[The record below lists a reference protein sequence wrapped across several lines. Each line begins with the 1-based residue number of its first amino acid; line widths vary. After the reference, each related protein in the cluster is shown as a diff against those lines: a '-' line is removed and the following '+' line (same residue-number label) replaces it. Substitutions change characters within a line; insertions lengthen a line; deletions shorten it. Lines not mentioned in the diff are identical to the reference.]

1 MARSANYNGTLIG
14 DDVFEGDVIDREMA
28 KSSSPEVEL
37 WLAVVSRIWEDAW
50 VSSNVSIRNTDRY
63 CDPSLVRAEARRWL
77 LLDHGSWRTDREEVC
92 AAAGIDPDVIR
103 GAAVRRHELAG
114 VADQERNRLERESI
128 DRAMVRLA
136 EKEPHMMPGRVNRA
150 LRDLAERELTLA
162 E

>member
-1 MARSANYNGTLIG
+1 MA
-14 DDVFEGDVIDREMA
+14 VIARMWD
-28 KSSSPEVEL
+28 
-37 WLAVVSRIWEDAW
+37 DAW
-50 VSSNVSIRNTDRY
+50 TASDTWIRNSDRH
-63 CDPSLVRAEARRWL
+63 CEPSLVRAEARRWL
-77 LLDHGSWRTDREEVC
+77 LLDHGDWKTDREEVC

-114 VADQERNRLERESI
+114 VADQERDRLERESI